1 MRKFLI
7 GLVCFILSFLIT
19 GASLIICTKD
29 LIQEQIL
36 TEAIKNTVVE
46 NSEIEN
52 KEEVNKTIDKLLS
65 NNKVESIFN
74 NVLSDYANGE
84 VSDATLDQIMT
95 FINENKS
102 EISTITGSDTNV
114 DEITT
119 PESREEMRNTL
130 NKTFKKAG
138 SDNTTVKTAVST
150 YTTITTHATLKNA
163 IMIAVGLVLL
173 LALLTWSLYK
183 WMKPLSKVFISS
195 SAVVFILFGLSFY
208 LVKII
213 KDKTNIT
220 ITLDNK
226 LMIIIGV
233 SELAIGILLYVLY
246 YLFTKIKWMKPIIAV
261 PSRAVLPTDNLP
273 DDSSANAPKES
284 LVDKV
289 FGGNQP
295 DVPPVSD
302 VTSETNNTPDVPPVQ
317 ETPVQETPV
326 DFGAL
331 NPQAQAPVV
340 EEQPEPVQPVEPQ
353 VDEFGNRPPEIQP
366 LDDADASP
374 IVDPQGN
381 NDIN

>member
-52 KEEVNKTIDKLLS
+52 KEEVNKTIDKLL
-65 NNKVESIFN
+65 NNKNIESIFN

-84 VSDATLDQIMT
+84 VSDTTLDQIMT
-95 FINENKS
+95 FIKDNKS

-114 DEITT
+114 DELTS
-119 PESREEMRNTL
+119 PESKEEMRDTL

-138 SDNTTVKTAVST
+138 SDNTTVKTAVNT

-163 IMIAVGLVLL
+163 IMIAVGLILL

-195 SAVVFILFGLSFY
+195 SIVVFILFGLSFY
-208 LVKII
+208 LVKLIQE
-213 KDKTNIT
+213 KTNIT
-220 ITLDNK
+220 ITFDNK
-226 LMIIIGV
+226 LMIIVGA
-233 SELAIGILLYVLY
+233 SELGIGILLYVLY
-246 YLFTKIKWMKPIIAV
+246 YLLTKIKWMKPIIAE

-273 DDSSANAPKES
+273 TDTTTNIEKEEP
-284 LVDKV
+284 VNNI
-289 FGGNQP
+289 FGGTQP
-295 DVPPVSD
+295 DITH
-302 VTSETNNTPDVPPVQ
+302 VTETTPETNNNPDVPPVQ
-317 ETPVQETPV
+317 EEPV
-326 DFGAL
+326 DYGAL
-331 NPQAQAPVV
+331 NPQAQAPIV